1 MPTHSAVE
9 QRQRSI
15 ELERR
20 CLELSLAGATF
31 EDIARQLNMRHWM
44 TAYRL
49 YRRGLRRIPQKAAH
63 EARVAQLER
72 LDRLRLKVWSKFK
85 DVSDTTELGVL
96 VLAALRIETRESH
109 LLGLD
114 APQKLDVEQV
124 IDVNEQALRQRQQE
138 VLAQLSISA
147 RAELLAVLRKEKGID
162 DNDGVD
168 VTRAS
173 NNGKP

>member
-1 MPTHSAVE
+1 M
-9 QRQRSI
+9 RS
-15 ELERR
+15 LG
-20 CLELSLAGATF
+20 LELSLAGATF

-72 LDRLRLKVWSKFK
+72 LNRLRLKVWSKFK

-109 LLGLD
+109 LL
-114 APQKLDVEQV
+114 
-124 IDVNEQALRQRQQE
+124 ALMRRRNST
-138 VLAQLSISA
+138 LSKSLTLTSKRYVSVSKTRSRSCRYPHA
-147 RAELLAVLRKEKGID
+147 LNCSLCYAKRK
-162 DNDGVD
+162 
-168 VTRAS
+168 AS
-173 NNGKP
+173 TTMTPST